1 MEKSVVSG
9 MEKSVG
15 SGMKKS
21 VRSGMKKSVGSG
33 MEKSVGGGGGFN
45 IPDPQQW
52 TCGKTLEFTVLYGTG
67 A

>member
-1 MEKSVVSG
+1 LT
-9 MEKSVG
+9 
-15 SGMKKS
+15 
-21 VRSGMKKSVGSG
+21 
-33 MEKSVGGGGGFN
+33 GGGVN